1 MPSPPA
7 PPPAAD
13 PPAVAPDRAAVF
25 GRERRQ
31 LLAVAF
37 RILGSDADAQDVVQ
51 EAWLRYAGA
60 DLGGV
65 RNVAAWLTTVVTR
78 LCLDV
83 LRRARESPCAPAEL
97 PETGRPGPGGHPEE
111 AALLA
116 GELTAAFVLLL
127 DELTPQQRVALVLH
141 DVFGSPFAEVGH
153 VLGTSAG
160 SAKKLASRARE
171 RLRRPQPVRP
181 PGAGAARAVV
191 EAFLRAARSG
201 DVDGLVAVLDPDVI
215 RTADPQALAPGTA
228 LRVQGVRQVVAE
240 TRALRARA
248 GRARVV
254 SIDGR
259 PGIAVASA
267 AGLHSALLIAV
278 VGGRITHYDV
288 VADPRRLALLH
299 IED

>member
-1 MPSPPA
+1 VLSPTTPA
-7 PPPAAD
+7 PPGD
-13 PPAVAPDRAAVF
+13 DRASTFA
-25 GRERRQ
+25 RERPQ

-37 RILGSDADAQDVVQ
+37 RILGSEADAQDVVQ
-51 EAWLRYAGA
+51 DAWIRCAAA
-60 DLGGV
+60 DLTGV

-78 LCLDV
+78 LCLDL
-83 LRRARESPCAPAEL
+83 LRRSRERPCAPDEL
-97 PETGRPGPGGHPEE
+97 PEAGGAGRDDPEG

-116 GELTAAFVLLL
+116 GELTAALVVLL

-160 SAKKLASRARE
+160 SAKKLASRARQ
-171 RLRRPQPVRP
+171 RLRRSHPGPPVA
-181 PGAGAARAVV
+181 AGPARAVV
-191 EAFLRAARSG
+191 EAFLRAARGG
-201 DVDGLVAVLDPDVI
+201 DVDGLVAVLDPDVT
-215 RTADPQALAPGTA
+215 RTADPQALAAGAA
-228 LRVQGVRQVVAE
+228 LRVRGVRAVVAE
-240 TRALRARA
+240 TRAMRARA

-267 AGLHSALLIAV
+267 AGLHSALVVTV
-278 VGGRITHYDV
+278 VGDRITHYDV

>member
-1 MPSPPA
+1 
-7 PPPAAD
+7 
-13 PPAVAPDRAAVF
+13 
-25 GRERRQ
+25 
-31 LLAVAF
+31 
-37 RILGSDADAQDVVQ
+37 
-51 EAWLRYAGA
+51 
-60 DLGGV
+60 
-65 RNVAAWLTTVVTR
+65 
-78 LCLDV
+78 
-83 LRRARESPCAPAEL
+83 
-97 PETGRPGPGGHPEE
+97 
-111 AALLA
+111 
-116 GELTAAFVLLL
+116 VLLL

-153 VLGTSAG
+153 VLGTSPG

-171 RLRRPQPVRP
+171 RLRRPRP
-181 PGAGAARAVV
+181 DRPAGAAAARAVV
-191 EAFLRAARSG
+191 EAFLLAARSG

-215 RTADPQALAPGTA
+215 RTADPQVA
-228 LRVQGVRQVVAE
+228 LRVQGVRRVVAE

-259 PGIAVASA
+259 PGIAVASE
-267 AGLHSALLIAV
+267 AGLHSALVIAV